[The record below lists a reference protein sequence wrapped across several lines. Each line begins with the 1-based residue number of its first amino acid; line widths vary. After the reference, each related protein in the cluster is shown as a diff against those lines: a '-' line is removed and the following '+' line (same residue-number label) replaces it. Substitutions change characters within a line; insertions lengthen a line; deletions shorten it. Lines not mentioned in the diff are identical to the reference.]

1 VHDFRA
7 RANRKCYQFTGQ
19 PLRRAACFDKYIK
32 QYEVE
37 LHKNILAQVQGD
49 MKQRVM
55 AIMQLEIPTLQQRNL
70 QGHLRE
76 DSTASVSDATPTEG
90 EDSEDSDDNEWE
102 IGGRRALFRGNKKLT
117 AAIRKPAASL
127 VSDDDE
133 RPAAK
138 AKAVAKIAKKNK
150 KLPHSGLTS
159 AGAHFAKY
167 TSIKAHAQKE
177 QDEENEEFVQ
187 TGYAFDQQ

>member
-37 LHKNILAQVQGD
+37 LHKNILAQVQSE

-90 EDSEDSDDNEWE
+90 EDSENSSDNEWE
-102 IGGRRALFRGNKKLT
+102 ISGRKKLFRGNRALT
-117 AAIRKPAASL
+117 AAIKMPTHTL
-127 VSDDDE
+127 VSDSDDE
-133 RPAAK
+133 K
-138 AKAVAKIAKKNK
+138 VKK
-150 KLPHSGLTS
+150 PTS
-159 AGAHFAKY
+159 LITAAGAHFAKY
-167 TSIKAHAQKE
+167 NSIKAHAQKE
-177 QDEENEEFVQ
+177 ESGDENYFGLVQ
-187 TGYAFDQQ
+187 TGQAFDEVSE